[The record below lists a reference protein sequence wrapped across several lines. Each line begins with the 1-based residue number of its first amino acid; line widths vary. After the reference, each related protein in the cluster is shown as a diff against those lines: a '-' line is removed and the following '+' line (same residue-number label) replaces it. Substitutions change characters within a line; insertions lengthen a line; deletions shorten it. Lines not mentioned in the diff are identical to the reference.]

1 MKKAIPI
8 NAYFKIAQ
16 TSWLRGIEYRFGVFY
31 MILEAFLP
39 TVAMFLMWKA
49 IYANGDTVAN
59 YSLNQLI
66 TYFIGARII
75 NYLIW
80 YQVDWDLNEKINK
93 GILSSLLL
101 KPIDVQAYY
110 VSEMIGDRFVK
121 FFLGCIPLS
130 IIMLIL
136 KKYISISLDLK
147 SIIIFIIAI
156 IGSAALWFLLSWI
169 IGCYAFWAHNLVNIL
184 FVKHLI
190 ITILSGGFFPLD
202 LLPHT
207 IVRVIDF
214 TPFPYLAFFPLK
226 IITGSAS
233 QDYIV
238 HGLIVQLIWII
249 LFFILGRVIWRK
261 GVKNYVEVGG

>member
-136 KKYISISLDLK
+136 K
-147 SIIIFIIAI
+147 
-156 IGSAALWFLLSWI
+156 
-169 IGCYAFWAHNLVNIL
+169 NIL
-184 FVKHLI
+184 V
-190 ITILSGGFFPLD
+190 
-202 LLPHT
+202 
-207 IVRVIDF
+207 
-214 TPFPYLAFFPLK
+214 YL
-226 IITGSAS
+226 
-233 QDYIV
+233 
-238 HGLIVQLIWII
+238 
-249 LFFILGRVIWRK
+249 
-261 GVKNYVEVGG
+261 